1 MTTKHTTDQG
11 NSTLIIGG
19 GWSGLAAAVSLS
31 QQGHHVH
38 LIESAKQLGGRARN
52 VQWQQSVVDNG
63 QHLMIGAYT
72 QMLAMMKLIGVDIHS
87 AFHRQSIDI
96 ELHDTQHPS
105 LHLSAQHAWLP
116 WPASLA
122 WNIVKSTGVNGLYKI
137 YKLQNS
143 IPKVLKNNDISVS
156 EWLLLTN
163 QPVRLVKQLWEPL
176 CLATL
181 NTPIKEAS
189 AHLLAT
195 VLQDSLGAGKSAAD
209 SLIPTCPLGD
219 LFPRYAA
226 KYIEQNGGT
235 ISLQSRAKQLLI
247 DDNKV
252 TGVQL
257 QDDSILRDNNI
268 IVACSP
274 AHSIDLV
281 ADHIAINK
289 PLDYPICT
297 AYLQYP
303 VDTRLSKP
311 ILGLTGTV
319 SQWVFDRSEQT
330 PGLMAI
336 VISGPG
342 QHETMTNSELGQL
355 LSQELRQMCP
365 ELAATPID
373 SLIIRE
379 KRATFASTVNIE
391 EQRPN
396 ARTDVSGLW
405 LAGDYVANGYPATL
419 EGAIRNGEQCAKLIL
434 EHTSN

>member
-1 MTTKHTTDQG
+1 MATKHTTNQE

-38 LIESAKQLGGRARN
+38 LLESAKQLGGRARN

-63 QHLMIGAYT
+63 QHLMIGAYK
-72 QMLAMMKLIGVDIHS
+72 QMLAMMELIGVDTYS
-87 AFHRQSIDI
+87 AFHRHPIDI
-96 ELHDTQHPS
+96 ELHDTQHQS

-116 WPASLA
+116 WPVSLA
-122 WNIVKSTGVNGLYKI
+122 WNIIKSTDVNSLYQI
-137 YKLQNS
+137 YKLQAS
-143 IPKVLKNNDISVS
+143 IPKVLKYNDITVS

-163 QPVRLVKQLWEPL
+163 QSDRLVKQLWEPL

-195 VLQDSLGAGKSAAD
+195 VLRDSLCAGKSAAD

-219 LFPRYAA
+219 LFPTYAA
-226 KYIEQNGGT
+226 KYIEQHGGT
-235 ISLQSRAKQLLI
+235 ISLQSRAKQLLV

-257 QDDSILRDNNI
+257 QDGLILSYNNI

-274 AHSIDLV
+274 THSIELV
-281 ADHIAINK
+281 ADHITINK
-289 PLDYPICT
+289 PLDYPIYT

-303 VDTRLSKP
+303 IDTRLSKP
-311 ILGLTGTV
+311 IVGLTGTI

-355 LSQELRQMCP
+355 ISQELGQMCP
-365 ELAATPID
+365 ELAAAPLD

-391 EQRPN
+391 KQRPN
-396 ARTDVSGLW
+396 AYTDISGLW
-405 LAGDYVANGYPATL
+405 LAGDYIANGYPATL

-434 EHTSN
+434 ERTSS

>member
-1 MTTKHTTDQG
+1 MATKDTTNQA

-31 QQGHHVH
+31 QQGNHVH

-52 VQWQQSVVDNG
+52 VHWQQSVIDNG
-63 QHLMIGAYT
+63 QHLMIGAYK
-72 QMLAMMKLIGVDIHS
+72 QMLAMMELIGVDTQS

-96 ELHDTQHPS
+96 VLHDTQHPS

-116 WPASLA
+116 WPLSLA
-122 WNIVKSTGVNGLYKI
+122 WNLTKSTGANGLYKI
-137 YKLQNS
+137 YKLHSS
-143 IPKVLKNNDISVS
+143 IPKILNNNDITVS
-156 EWLLLTN
+156 EWLLSTK
-163 QPVRLVKQLWEPL
+163 QPNRLIKQLWEPL

-195 VLQDSLGAGKSAAD
+195 VIRDSLGAGKSAAD

-219 LFPRYAA
+219 LFPSYAA
-226 KYIEQNGGT
+226 NYIKQNGGT

-247 DDNKV
+247 DENKV
-252 TGVQL
+252 TGIQL
-257 QDDSILRDNNI
+257 QDGSILNYNNI

-281 ADHIAINK
+281 VDHIAINK
-289 PLDYPICT
+289 PLNYPIFT

-303 VDTRLSKP
+303 ADTRLSKP

-319 SQWVFDRSEQT
+319 SQWAFDRSEQT

-342 QHETMTNSELGQL
+342 KHETMTNDELSLL
-355 LSQELRQMCP
+355 LSRELRQMCP
-365 ELAATPID
+365 DLVAAPLD

-391 EQRPN
+391 KQRPN
-396 ARTDVSGLW
+396 AYTDISGLW

-434 EHTSN
+434 EHTAS